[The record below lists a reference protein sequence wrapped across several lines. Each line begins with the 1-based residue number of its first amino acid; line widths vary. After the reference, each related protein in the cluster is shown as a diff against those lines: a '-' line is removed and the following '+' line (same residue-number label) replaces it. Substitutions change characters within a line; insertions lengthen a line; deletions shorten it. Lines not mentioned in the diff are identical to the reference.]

1 MIGTF
6 ASVTKE
12 VTPESTLAIK
22 TYSKQHGKLVLEH
35 YQREVKALKRLDLKD
50 ANSAKEHH
58 VNYNDC
64 QIQVASNVYIID
76 CLLVFN
82 S

>member
-6 ASVTKE
+6 ASVAKE
-12 VTPESTLAIK
+12 ITPESILAVK

-58 VNYNDC
+58 VDYIDY
-64 QIQVASNVYIID
+64 QIQA
-76 CLLVFN
+76 VF
-82 S
+82 